1 MQDFLFQLGK
11 ILYPEASDQDINE
24 AIQELKQAHP
34 DQDDQMIALGVIDH
48 FVSGGE

>member
-24 AIQELKQAHP
+24 SIQEIKQQMP
-34 DQDDQMIALGVIDH
+34 DQDDQMIALGVIQH